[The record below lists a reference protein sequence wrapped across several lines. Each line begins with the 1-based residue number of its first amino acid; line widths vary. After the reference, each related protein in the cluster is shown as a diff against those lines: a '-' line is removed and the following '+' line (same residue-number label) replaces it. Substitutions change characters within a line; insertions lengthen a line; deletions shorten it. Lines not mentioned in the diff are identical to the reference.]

1 MIGTAKE
8 MPCRE
13 LVELVTDYLEGGLSR
28 RDRKRF
34 EAHIRGC
41 PLCTLYLEQMRA
53 TIRTMGRLTEDSLSP
68 EMRAE
73 LQHAFRDWRP
83 A

>member
-1 MIGTAKE
+1 MMRTAKE
-8 MPCRE
+8 IPCRE
-13 LVELVTDYLEGGLSR
+13 VVELVTDYLEGRLSW
-28 RDRKRF
+28 RDRRRF
-34 EAHIRGC
+34 DAHIAGC
-41 PLCTLYLEQMRA
+41 PHCTLYLEQMRT

-68 EMRAE
+68 EMRTE